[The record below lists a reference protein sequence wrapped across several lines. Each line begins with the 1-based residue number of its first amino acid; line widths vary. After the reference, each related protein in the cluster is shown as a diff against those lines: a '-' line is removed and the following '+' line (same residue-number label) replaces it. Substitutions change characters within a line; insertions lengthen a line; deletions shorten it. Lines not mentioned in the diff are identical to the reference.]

1 MILKKNAK
9 TVIRIVLLVIIAAL
23 VGVSVYSINAAA
35 LNGNQLP
42 MPFGFGLT
50 VVLSGSME
58 PAISIGDML
67 VVLPADHYEVGDV
80 VVYQTQGMS
89 VVHRII
95 SIDGD
100 EIITRGDAN
109 SGDDAPIHEKSIKG
123 RVVCAIPLVGYLVCF
138 IKTPI
143 GTLALLGLAILLLE
157 VSFKKDK
164 KKDKGE
170 LEALKQEL
178 ARMKNGEE
186 P

>member
-1 MILKKNAK
+1 MKKNAK
-9 TVIRIVLLVIIAAL
+9 TIIRIILLVVIAAL
-23 VGVSVYSINAAA
+23 VGVSIYSLNAAA

-58 PAISIGDML
+58 PTISIGDML
-67 VVLPADHYEVGDV
+67 VVLPSEQYEVGDV

-95 SIDGD
+95 SIEGD

-109 SGDDAPIHEKSIKG
+109 TGDDDPIHEKSIKG
-123 RVVCAIPLVGYLVCF
+123 EVVATIPLVGYLVCF

-143 GTLALLGLAILLLE
+143 GTLILLGLAILLLE

-164 KKDKGE
+164 KKDNGE
-170 LEALKQEL
+170 LETLKKEL
-178 ARMKNGEE
+178 ERMKSGEE

>member
-1 MILKKNAK
+1 MKKNAK
-9 TVIRIVLLVIIAAL
+9 TIIRIILLVVIAAL
-23 VGVSVYSINAAA
+23 VGVSIYSLNAAA

-58 PAISIGDML
+58 PTISIGDML
-67 VVLPADHYEVGDV
+67 VVLPSEQYEVGDV

-95 SIDGD
+95 SIEGD

-109 SGDDAPIHEKSIKG
+109 TGDDDPIHEKSIKG
-123 RVVCAIPLVGYLVCF
+123 EVVATIPLVGYLVCF

-143 GTLALLGLAILLLE
+143 GTLILLGLAILLLE

-164 KKDKGE
+164 KKDNGE
-170 LEALKQEL
+170 LETLKKEL
-178 ARMKNGEE
+178 ERMKSGEE
-186 P
+186 S